1 MDYPRQQ
8 YLLRTQREIALFR
21 EKYAGFIQKYGE
33 QYRQWFQRLPMCEWV
48 PLPYMNDK
56 MARAVIGLLCI
67 LYNDGHINLT
77 VDNEVSKVFRGPLSD
92 EEYNEYINA
101 NRQQRNKR

>member
-8 YLLRTQREIALFR
+8 YLLYTQSEIALFR
-21 EKYAGFIQKYGE
+21 EQYAGFIEKYGE
-33 QYRQWFQRLPMCEWV
+33 QYRQWFQRLPMFEWV

-67 LYNDGHINLT
+67 LYIDGHINLT
-77 VDNEVSKVFRGPLSD
+77 VNSAVSKVYRGPLNE
-92 EEYNEYINA
+92 EEYNEYIKQNF
-101 NRQQRNKR
+101 KSYKK

>member
-1 MDYPRQQ
+1 MEYPRQQ

-21 EKYAGFIQKYGE
+21 EQYAGFIQKYGE

-48 PLPYMNDK
+48 PLPCMNDK

-67 LYNDGHINLT
+67 LYIDGHINLT
-77 VDNEVSKVFRGPLSD
+77 VNNEVSEVYRNPLSD
-92 EEYNEYINA
+92 EEYQEYINQKCKS
-101 NRQQRNKR
+101 RKK

>member
-8 YLLRTQREIALFR
+8 YLLYTESEIALFR
-21 EKYAGFIQKYGE
+21 EQYAGFIEKYGE
-33 QYRQWFQRLPMCEWV
+33 KYRQWFQRLPMFEWV

-67 LYNDGHINLT
+67 LYIDGLINLT
-77 VDNEVSKVFRGPLSD
+77 VNSAVSKVYRGPLSE
-92 EEYNEYINA
+92 EEYNEYIKQNH
-101 NRQQRNKR
+101 KSFKK

>member
-67 LYNDGHINLT
+67 LHIDGQINLT
-77 VDNEVSKVFRGPLSD
+77 INNEVSEVYRNPLSD
-92 EEYNEYINA
+92 EEYQEYINQKCKS
-101 NRQQRNKR
+101 RKK